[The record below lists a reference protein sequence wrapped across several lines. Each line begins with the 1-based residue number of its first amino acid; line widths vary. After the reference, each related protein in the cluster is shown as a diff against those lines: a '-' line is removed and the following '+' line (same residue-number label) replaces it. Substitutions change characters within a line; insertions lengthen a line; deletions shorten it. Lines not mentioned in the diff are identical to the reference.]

1 MIAVTGS
8 SGYVGGR
15 ILSHLRAT
23 IDPETVALVRR
34 PDPADRRARRYA
46 LGEPLHESTLD
57 GVETVVHAAHDL
69 SCKGEAIRTVNC
81 AGSLPLLDG
90 LAARGG
96 RVVLISS
103 LSAFDGARSLYGQAK
118 LALEQMVLE
127 RGGVVLR
134 PGLVFGAGAGGLFG
148 AMVAALS
155 GGPSRRAVTPMVGGG
170 RQRLFVTHDERLCS
184 LVAAVLGRRP
194 PAAGPVF
201 AAHEAPST
209 LRAIAAQVARAH
221 GRRLTAIGLPSS
233 LVYLGLRSAEIAGL
247 SLPFRSD
254 SLLSLARPIPLD
266 QVSALERSPI
276 AFPPLTPRLW
286 LPTPD
291 VEPGRQPA

>member
-1 MIAVTGS
+1 MIAVTGAN
-8 SGYVGGR
+8 GYVGGR
-15 ILSHLRAT
+15 ILSHLRAIDAET
-23 IDPETVALVRR
+23 IALVRR
-34 PDPADRRARRYA
+34 PDPGDRRARRYA

-57 GVETVVHAAHDL
+57 GIDSVVHAAYDL

-96 RVVLISS
+96 RLVLISS
-103 LSAFDGARSLYGQAK
+103 LSAFDGARSLYGRAK
-118 LALEQMVLE
+118 LALERMVLE

-134 PGLVFGAGAGGLFG
+134 PGLVFGTGAGGLFG

-155 GGPSRRAVTPMVGGG
+155 KRAVAPMVGGG

-184 LVAAVLGRRP
+184 LVAAILARRFD
-194 PAAGPVF
+194 AAGPVF
-201 AAHEAPST
+201 AAHEVPST
-209 LRAIAAQVARAH
+209 LRAIAAQIAQEH
-221 GRRLTAIGLPSS
+221 GRQLTAIGLPSS
-233 LVYLGLRSAEIAGL
+233 LVYLGLRSAELAGL

-286 LPTPD
+286 LPSPA
-291 VEPGRQPA
+291 VEPGHRPA

>member
-15 ILSHLRAT
+15 ILAHLRAT
-23 IDPETVALVRR
+23 IDPETIALVRR

-46 LGEPLHESTLD
+46 LGEPLHERTLD
-57 GVETVVHAAHDL
+57 GIESVVHAAYDL
-69 SCKGEAIRTVNC
+69 SCKGEAIRKVNV

-90 LAARGG
+90 VAARGG

-103 LSAFDGARSLYGQAK
+103 LSAFDGARSMYGRAK
-118 LALEQMVLE
+118 LELEQMVLE

-155 GGPSRRAVTPMVGGG
+155 RRAVAPMVGG

-184 LVAAVLGRRP
+184 LVAAVLDRRP

-201 AAHEAPST
+201 AAHEVPST
-209 LRAIAAQVARAH
+209 LRAIAAQIARAH
-221 GRRLTAIGLPSS
+221 GRRLTAIGLPSL
-233 LVYLGLRSAEIAGL
+233 LVYLGLRSAELAGL

-254 SLLSLARPIPLD
+254 SLLSLARPVPLD
-266 QVSALERSPI
+266 QVSALARSQI

-286 LPTPD
+286 LPSPD
-291 VEPGRQPA
+291 AEPGHQPA